1 MSVRVSGHTVT
12 RWTHHTGWRRL
23 IHPAQIVTLKE
34 QLLRLILVNL
44 EMSHETKKID
54 MFENVGNE
62 NQLSSKSKLA
72 TPV

>member
-1 MSVRVSGHTVT
+1 MDTPHWLEALDPYG
-12 RWTHHTGWRRL
+12 
-23 IHPAQIVTLKE
+23 HPAQIVTLKE

-62 NQLSSKSKLA
+62 NQLSLKSKLA